1 MKRTIL
7 AVFILLLFR
16 LTSWS
21 QGELDT
27 QKKIFYRNEK
37 SFGVLLNS
45 NGFGA
50 SYRDGKWKNDRDRKL
65 FEIDFNYVQHPKEI
79 KYPYIDYNN
88 TGNFAYGKTNI
99 MFSLR
104 GGPGFQHEIYQK
116 VDKGGISIRRF
127 FSFGPSLAI
136 YKPIYYDVA
145 TTILTSSG
153 LQYIKQSM
161 LFYNSLI
168 PQDIIGRS
176 SFFKGIGETKF
187 MPGVYAKGGISFEYS
202 KLDKIL
208 HALELGIALE
218 AYPKRIPIMY
228 IDKNPWAFFSF
239 FISYRFGKILNPQ
252 KPNDDTPL
260 SF

>member
-1 MKRTIL
+1 MKSTL
-7 AVFILLLFR
+7 PTVAVLLLFS
-16 LTSWS
+16 LNTWS

-45 NGFGA
+45 NGLGF

-79 KYPYIDYNN
+79 KFPYVSYYN
-88 TGNFAYGKTNI
+88 TGSYVYGKTNI

-104 GGPGFQHEIYQK
+104 GGPGYQHEMYQK

-127 FSFGPSLAI
+127 FSFGPALAI
-136 YKPIYYDVA
+136 YKPIYYDIYV
-145 TTILTSSG
+145 LSG
-153 LQYIKQSM
+153 QNIIGKESKKFDVNLQHAE
-161 LFYNSLI
+161 
-168 PQDIIGRS
+168 IIGRS
-176 SFFKGIGETKF
+176 SFFNGIMETHF
-187 MPGVYAKGGISFEYS
+187 VPGLFAKGGISFEYS

-208 HALELGIALE
+208 HALELGASIE

-228 IDKNPWAFFSF
+228 IEKNPFIFFSF
-239 FISYRFGKILNPQ
+239 FLSYRFGKILNPQ

-260 SF
+260 AF